1 MIQSVVAP
9 TQEES
14 AYLPSM
20 AELVKVKQLTKMEK
34 LFTLQ
39 LPYGRS
45 LGNRPG
51 QFVEVSLLG
60 IGEAPISISSS
71 PSRSNGVFEL
81 CVRQVGDLTNALH
94 ALKPGDVVGIRGPF
108 GHGFPI
114 ETMKG
119 KDILFAAGGLG
130 LAPLRS
136 LINEVLDNRGSFER
150 VIILYGTKHPSE
162 ILFENELDE
171 WAERDD
177 VEFRA
182 TVDRADDDWAL
193 PRLEQQNSME
203 FRKKGGRLNWRGN
216 VGVITTL
223 FPRIA
228 INPRNTV
235 AVTCGPPIMYRF
247 VLMELLGK
255 GIPETQI
262 YLSLER
268 RMKCGV
274 GKCGHCQINNMYCC
288 QDGPVFRYAD
298 IKGLEE
304 AL

>member
-1 MIQSVVAP
+1 MTVIHDESVYVP
-9 TQEES
+9 T
-14 AYLPSM
+14 M
-20 AELVKVKQLTKMEK
+20 ARLLKVEQMTELEK
-34 LFTLQ
+34 LFALE
-39 LPYGRS
+39 LPNGQS
-45 LGNRPG
+45 LGNEPG

-60 IGEAPISISSS
+60 IGEAPVSISSS
-71 PSRSNGVFEL
+71 PSRSNGSFEM
-81 CVRQVGDLTNALH
+81 CVRRVGDVTNAMHLMQ
-94 ALKPGDVVGIRGPF
+94 PGELMGIRGPF
-108 GHGFPI
+108 GNPFPVAK
-114 ETMKG
+114 MMG
-119 KDILFAAGGLG
+119 KDVLFAAGGLG

-136 LINEVLDNRGSFER
+136 LINEVLDRRGSFGR

-162 ILFENELDE
+162 ILFKDELEE

-177 VEFRA
+177 VEFHM
-182 TVDRADDDWAL
+182 TVDRGDESW
-193 PRLEQQNSME
+193 S
-203 FRKKGGRLNWRGN
+203 GH

-223 FPRIA
+223 FPKIT
-228 INPRNTV
+228 INPRHTV
-235 AVTCGPPIMYRF
+235 AATCGPPIMYRF
-247 VLMELLGK
+247 VLMEMLGK

-274 GKCGHCQINNMYCC
+274 GKCGHCQINELYCC

>member
-1 MIQSVVAP
+1 MTVVQDESV
-9 TQEES
+9 
-14 AYLPSM
+14 YLPTLARVVK
-20 AELVKVKQLTKMEK
+20 AEPMTQLET
-34 LFTLQ
+34 LFTLA
-39 LPYGRS
+39 LPDGGH
-45 LGNRPG
+45 LGNEPG
-51 QFVEVSLLG
+51 QFVEVSLFG

-71 PSRSNGVFEL
+71 PSRSNGSFEL
-81 CVRQVGDLTNALH
+81 CVRNVGDVTRALH
-94 ALKPGDVVGIRGPF
+94 SLGPGATLGIRGPF
-108 GHGFPI
+108 GHSFPI
-114 ETMKG
+114 AQMKG
-119 KDILFAAGGLG
+119 KDVLFAAGGLG

-136 LINEVLDNRGSFER
+136 LINEVLDNRGSFGR
-150 VIILYGTKHPSE
+150 VIILYGTKQPSE
-162 ILFENELDE
+162 ILFKDELLQ

-177 VEFRA
+177 VEFHM
-182 TVDRADDDWAL
+182 TVDRGDDKWA
-193 PRLEQQNSME
+193 
-203 FRKKGGRLNWRGN
+203 GN
-216 VGVITTL
+216 VGVITKL
-223 FPRIA
+223 FPKIT

-235 AVTCGPPIMYRF
+235 AATCGPPIMYRF

-274 GKCGHCQINNMYCC
+274 GKCGHCQINGYYCC